1 MNHLESVIKEV
12 SPLPQPLETCTQ
24 TDIGSR
30 NSQRANS
37 NSDEDILDITEFTSA
52 SNKNRSENLNS
63 DTDTGLRKFKVNRTD
78 TPFILYDYLTNDIDG
93 KAIIKTNEGKHFNAK
108 VRNLLVRRLI
118 NREKEKAFNA
128 AQLDKSPKYNLSLEI
143 LKQYSAEIASFSQ
156 RKSSSILH
164 SIRK

>member
-52 SNKNRSENLNS
+52 NS